1 MCNSTY
7 HFILFTRAYNHT
19 INGKNNRQMLERLRS
34 GKGQKGTF
42 HEVEHRGTASD
53 GSACK
58 STSRALCFGGS

>member
-1 MCNSTY
+1 MYIIS
-7 HFILFTRAYNHT
+7 FS